1 MQEQIFDNKVLIEII
16 DLRDYSNGEIEEI
29 YQGLSEHRK
38 VKADAVRSDKNRALS
53 ILAGYKLEELLKQFL
68 QCDNKEEL
76 IFSTNESGKP
86 ILIGESETPSF
97 SISHSGN
104 FAAVAV
110 SVASGISVGIDIE
123 DYESVNRN
131 KKHMGNIAE
140 KFFLENE
147 KKYINDDEPVFNVE
161 KNKTKINFFKIWTMK
176 EAAMKALERPL
187 LKVLRDTPYS
197 PEDQKLFCRVS
208 EDYVVS
214 AYISYV

>member
-1 MQEQIFDNKVLIEII
+1 
-16 DLRDYSNGEIEEI
+16 
-29 YQGLSEHRK
+29 
-38 VKADAVRSDKNRALS
+38 
-53 ILAGYKLEELLKQFL
+53 
-68 QCDNKEEL
+68 
-76 IFSTNESGKP
+76 
-86 ILIGESETPSF
+86 
-97 SISHSGN
+97 
-104 FAAVAV
+104 
-110 SVASGISVGIDIE
+110 
-123 DYESVNRN
+123 
-131 KKHMGNIAE
+131 MGNIAE